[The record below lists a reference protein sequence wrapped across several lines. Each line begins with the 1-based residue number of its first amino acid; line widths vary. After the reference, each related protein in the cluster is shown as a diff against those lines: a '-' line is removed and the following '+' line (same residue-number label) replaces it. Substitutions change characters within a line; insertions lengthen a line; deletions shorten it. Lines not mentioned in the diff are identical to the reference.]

1 MENTLVI
8 IPTYNEIENIASII
22 AAVFD
27 TGLAVDVL
35 IVDDQSPD
43 GTAQEVI
50 NQMDSYPERLFLET
64 KSKKEGLGAA
74 YVHGFLWALRRQY
87 EYIFEMDADF
97 SHDPA
102 DLERL
107 YTACINEGADLAVGS
122 RYVKGGKLENWPV
135 SRKLISACGALF
147 SKLITWLPVN
157 DPTAGFVC
165 YRNRVLSKINL
176 SAISFV
182 GYAFQIEMKFAAWRL
197 GFKIKEVPI
206 TFRDRK
212 YGASKM
218 SKGIISEGIKGV
230 LYMQVQ
236 YLFGD
241 YLKRI
246 SRPV

>member
-50 NQMDSYPERLFLET
+50 NQMDCYPERLFLET

-97 SHDPA
+97 SHDPKELPSMLQELKNQS
-102 DLERL
+102 DVV
-107 YTACINEGADLAVGS
+107 VGS
-122 RYVKGGKLENWPV
+122 RYIHGVNVVNWPL
-135 SRKLISACGALF
+135 SRVMLSFFA
-147 SKLITWLPVN
+147 SVYVRWITGMPVK
-157 DPTAGFVC
+157 DATAGYVG
-165 YRNRVLSKINL
+165 YRRAVLEQLHLDQIR
-176 SAISFV
+176 FV
-182 GYAFQIEMKFAAWRL
+182 GYAFQIEMKYKAWIRGLRVTEHPIIFVNRAL
-197 GFKIKEVPI
+197 G
-206 TFRDRK
+206 T
-212 YGASKM
+212 SKM
-218 SKGIISEGIKGV
+218 NGSIIWEALFGV
-230 LYMQVQ
+230 LF
-236 YLFGD
+236 LRLNKSKF
-241 YLKRI
+241 LKKT
-246 SRPV
+246 

>member
-97 SHDPA
+97 SHDPKELPSMLQELKNQS
-102 DLERL
+102 DVV
-107 YTACINEGADLAVGS
+107 VGS
-122 RYVKGGKLENWPV
+122 RYIHGVNVVNWPL
-135 SRKLISACGALF
+135 SRVMLSFFA
-147 SKLITWLPVN
+147 SVYVRWITGMPVK
-157 DPTAGFVC
+157 DATAGYVG
-165 YRNRVLSKINL
+165 YRRAVLEQLHLDQIR
-176 SAISFV
+176 FV
-182 GYAFQIEMKFAAWRL
+182 GYAFQIEMKYKLWKKNYKL
-197 GFKIKEVPI
+197 KEYQIIFVN
-206 TFRDRK
+206 RK
-212 YGASKM
+212 FGNSKM
-218 SKGIISEGIKGV
+218 DKSIIFEAITGV
-230 LYMQVQ
+230 LK
-236 YLFGD
+236 
-241 YLKRI
+241 LKFN
-246 SRPV
+246 SKK